1 MKFSAIPCIGTN
13 FQMPLDFDHVT
24 YYGRGPHENYW
35 DRKTSAFFGIYQGE
49 VKDIA
54 FDYIRPQE
62 NGNRSDLCW
71 VTLSNAEGVGVKIS
85 GTPSFDFSA
94 HHQTI
99 SDFDLG
105 IERGQAHHTD
115 IVKKDLVNVQKNVDK
130 ESKNMPVIPMGEN
143 THQAKFNDHGF
154 NDADSKGRT
163 SQFIFELVSMS
174 FANSYHE
181 TSPSQT
187 IL

>member
-1 MKFSAIPCIGTN
+1 
-13 FQMPLDFDHVT
+13 MPLDFDHVT

-115 IVKKDLVNVQKNVDK
+115 IVKKDLVNVNVDFK
-130 ESKNMPVIPMGEN
+130 QIGMGGDNSWGAEPWEKYQLETKNY
-143 THQAKFNDHGF
+143 
-154 NDADSKGRT
+154 SY
-163 SQFIFELVSMS
+163 S
-174 FANSYHE
+174 F
-181 TSPSQT
+181 TISPIDKAPEYKTEQT
-187 IL
+187 IKIGTHNEL